1 MANTNNN
8 YPQSSTNSYQCTKNN
23 YVFSNGVPT
32 NMSVRSCDFP
42 SYYECYDKKI
52 FKHQIEPRNIHGF
65 VNLNPDA
72 IREQYDKSF
81 SKVMCENTK
90 QVVYT
95 SSDPRLISSTHGGQV
110 LGLDKPPI
118 NGGQIKL
125 ADIYTDPTLQNYGK
139 QYSSYMDVNAGDIVY
154 YIDKSIQDA
163 FYKPVYENNAYDTG
177 VLYKDPMGAMK
188 PQYERQPILGNN
200 VLNTK
205 RENYQYGLSWLSD
218 SIEQREDLISKQQLK
233 NNQQKYSAR
242 WTGNIFV

>member
-1 MANTNNN
+1 MANTFNN
-8 YPQSSTNSYQCTKNN
+8 YPQSSTNSYECTKNN
-23 YVFSNGVPT
+23 YVFSEGVPT
-32 NMSVRSCDFP
+32 NMSVRNCDFP
-42 SYYECYDKKI
+42 AYYECYDRKVFKK
-52 FKHQIEPRNIHGF
+52 QIEPRNIEGF

-72 IREQYDKSF
+72 IRNQYDKSF
-81 SKVMCENTK
+81 SKINCQNTGATF
-90 QVVYT
+90 YG
-95 SSDPRLISSTHGGQV
+95 SSDPRLVSSFHNGQF
-110 LGLDKPPI
+110 LPLDKPPI

-177 VLYKDPMGAMK
+177 VLYKDPMGSMK
-188 PQYERQPILGNN
+188 PQYLRQPVIGNN

-205 RENYQYGLSWLSD
+205 RENYQHGLSWMED
-218 SIEQREDLISKQQLK
+218 SNEQREDIIARQQLK